1 MVVKEELE
9 NFRKNKRKKQVILG
23 SIIGVMVAIGAITL
37 FKTFAF
43 YEEKRNFNIIMGRIP
58 DFEKGD
64 IQLAFT
70 IDGVKGTVFPSRNS
84 GYVGKNVTC
93 EKGVTAVWNNELWG
107 IVNVNS
113 NGNAKVICNVEF
125 QTASTIKEAKI
136 GDYVSYTPSQTN
148 FEIDS
153 SHTEISIQ
161 DPINPSELNLWRI
174 IKKNEDGTI
183 ELVSVNTS
191 SQAVTFYGK
200 IGYGNFVKEL
210 NRLASGYETSGITS
224 GARYMGYEEQE
235 DGELY
240 KKDIKLVEEAC
251 DGLQSSSDYFIGSR
265 EYSVVENPGGL
276 EYYYYVRTVNS
287 DGVLTTASIY
297 DYLYGQYSDLT
308 VSNFLRPIVILKS
321 DITSICG
328 NGSKDNPWKVN

>member
-70 IDGVKGTVFPSRNS
+70 IDGVKGAVFPGRNS
-84 GYVGKNVTC
+84 GYIGKNVTC
-93 EKGVTAVWNNELWG
+93 ENGVTAVWNNELWG

-125 QTASTIKEAKI
+125 QPASTIKEAKI
-136 GDYVSYTPSQTN
+136 GDYVSYTPEKTSY
-148 FEIDS
+148 EIES
-153 SHTEISIQ
+153 SHTDISSQ

-191 SQAVTFYGK
+191 NQLVEFHGQ
-200 IGYGNFVKEL
+200 IGYDNFVKEL
-210 NRLASGYETSGITS
+210 NRLATGYETSGITS
-224 GARYMGYEEQE
+224 GSRYMGYEEQKN
-235 DGELY
+235 GELY
-240 KKDIKLVEEAC
+240 KEDIKLVEEAC
-251 DGLQSSSDYFIGSR
+251 NGLQSSSDYFIGSR
-265 EYSVVENPGGL
+265 ISQVNDYGDVLEFYYIVRYVTSSGDMKDRLLYYKMSPNEDIYNVSYS
-276 EYYYYVRTVNS
+276 
-287 DGVLTTASIY
+287 
-297 DYLYGQYSDLT
+297 
-308 VSNFLRPIVILKS
+308 LRPIVILKS
-321 DITSICG
+321 GIASISG
-328 NGSKDNPWKVN
+328 NGSNENPWKVN